1 VYDERFGHTTYEIR
15 EKPFKLFGGIY
26 QIYDPA
32 GNVVFN
38 SKKAAFKMKEDVRLY
53 ADEEMTQELIVILA
67 RQAIDFSASYD
78 VVDPRANERV
88 GVLRRKGMKSILK
101 DEWILCDSHEQE
113 IGTIKEDSPLMAGL
127 RRLMSFVAINLIPQS
142 YAIEVGGAPAGT
154 LKQNFN
160 PFLNNL
166 KLDFSADAEGRLD
179 RRLGIAA
186 ALMLVAI
193 EAKQQ

>member
-1 VYDERFGHTTYEIR
+1 MYDPRFGHTTYEIR

-38 SKKAAFKMKEDVRLY
+38 SKKAAFKLKEDVRLY

-78 VVDPRANERV
+78 VVDPRTNERV

-101 DEWILCDSHEQE
+101 DEWILCDGNERE

-127 RRLMSFVAINLIPQS
+127 RRLMQFVAINLIPQS
-142 YAIEVGGAPAGT
+142 YEIEIGGAPAGT

-160 PFLNNL
+160 PFLNRL
-166 KLDFSADAEGRLD
+166 KLDFSADTEGRLD